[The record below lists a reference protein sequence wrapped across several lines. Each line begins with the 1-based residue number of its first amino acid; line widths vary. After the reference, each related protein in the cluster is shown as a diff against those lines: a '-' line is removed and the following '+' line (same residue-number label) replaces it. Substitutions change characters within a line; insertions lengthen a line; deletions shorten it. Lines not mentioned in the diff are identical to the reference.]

1 MKTLLMIKPDTVAE
15 GRVGDIVAV
24 VERNRFKINR
34 MRMTRFTRERAEKF
48 YEMHRERP
56 FYGELVAYIISGPVV
71 AMEVE
76 ADEAVTRIRELIG
89 ATNPADARPGTI
101 RAMFGKSLQNNAVH
115 ASDSPASAEKE
126 LEIAFSGA

>member
-71 AMEVE
+71 AM
-76 ADEAVTRIRELIG
+76 
-89 ATNPADARPGTI
+89 
-101 RAMFGKSLQNNAVH
+101 
-115 ASDSPASAEKE
+115 
-126 LEIAFSGA
+126 